1 VEDIT
6 DREGDEAS
14 SRGGQLVRD
23 LFVRFRVPRRSRSK
37 VVEEVLKLSYHAAHR
52 RVIGTIPWA
61 IEEIEALAE
70 HFGSSLAELVVGEHL
85 RAVQDGE
92 CLVGKHR
99 VACRFVFGPEAD
111 QTSTLVA
118 VEEAGGWLVLCRA
131 EAEAEAREARAV
143 SEVQMQPAP
152 QKKWGIAV
160 LDDSPEVTE
169 SVCSYLGGLGFEACG
184 FTTLASLD
192 ASLARDTFDG
202 YILDWL
208 IDTESVARLI
218 RQIRASDQDCPI
230 IVLTGKVRDGAVD
243 AEDIARELAANRA
256 FYFEKPAPTP
266 IIAAQLSQALNHR
279 AKKEGAPGA

>member
-1 VEDIT
+1 MEDIT
-6 DREGDEAS
+6 DREGEEAT

-52 RVIGTIPWA
+52 RVTGTIPWA

-85 RAVQDGE
+85 QTAQVGE

-99 VACRFVFGPEAD
+99 VACRFVLGSDAD

-118 VEEAGGWLVLCRA
+118 IEEAGTWLVLCRA
-131 EAEAEAREARAV
+131 DVEAKEAKAV
-143 SEVQMQPAP
+143 REVQLQPVA
-152 QKKWGIAV
+152 QKKWRIAV

-169 SVCSYLGGLGFEACG
+169 SVCSYLGSMGFEACG
-184 FTTLASLD
+184 FTTLVSLNE
-192 ASLARDTFDG
+192 SLAGATFDG

-218 RQIRASDQDCPI
+218 GRIRASDQDCPI
-230 IVLTGKVRDGAVD
+230 VVLTGKVRDGAVD

-256 FYFEKPAPTP
+256 SYFEKPAPTP
-266 IIAAQLSQALNHR
+266 IIAAQLSQALNNR
-279 AKKEGAPGA
+279 ARKEQ